1 MAIGNFSP
9 LLSNRIK
16 PKNPKG
22 LDEVRVISV
31 RERKTDK
38 HDNPSE
44 AFPKTPQKVFSP
56 HFLAV
61 LQNVVSLHAIC
72 GADRLNR
79 ESGVNP
85 VQFPLL

>member
-44 AFPKTPQKVFSP
+44 AFPKHLKKFFLPIFLQFSKMSY
-56 HFLAV
+56 LCTRYAV
-61 LQNVVSLHAIC
+61 PIGSI
-72 GADRLNR
+72 GNR
-79 ESGVNP
+79 V
-85 VQFPLL
+85 

>member
-44 AFPKTPQKVFSP
+44 AFPKHLKKF
-56 HFLAV
+56 FLPI
-61 LQNVVSLHAIC
+61 SL
-72 GADRLNR
+72 
-79 ESGVNP
+79 
-85 VQFPLL
+85 QFPKMSYLCTRYAVP